1 MTEHPSSAAAPGGA
15 SAELDPVA
23 SPAAPLLRPGPG
35 LRLLAAVVLAI
46 LVGGVVGGA
55 AAWAIYQH
63 YGPVE
68 RNVYQQITG
77 SSGSQAQTV
86 GQLAQANAASVVT
99 IATQP
104 VTPGDLAAGTA
115 SLVDGVI
122 VSGLAS
128 KAARVKRAKSATE
141 VADAKLIPQL
151 PAVMLP
157 LLSYSNVTA
166 RRPSLIVKV

>member
-23 SPAAPLLRPGPG
+23 SPAEPLLRPGPG

-77 SSGSQAQTV
+77 SS
-86 GQLAQANAASVVT
+86 
-99 IATQP
+99 
-104 VTPGDLAAGTA
+104 
-115 SLVDGVI
+115 
-122 VSGLAS
+122 
-128 KAARVKRAKSATE
+128 AAR
-141 VADAKLIPQL
+141 L
-151 PAVMLP
+151 
-157 LLSYSNVTA
+157 
-166 RRPSLIVKV
+166 RRSVSSPRLTPPRWSPSPPSR